1 MSELKDK
8 LQHDLTEAI
17 RSRDAVTSAT
27 LRMTLAAV
35 TNEEVAGKEHRDLTD
50 DDVLRVVT
58 KEAKKRKE
66 AAEAF
71 DGAGRAELAATERAE
86 LAVLEDYL
94 PKQLDEAELER
105 IVRSAVAESG
115 ATGMPQMGL
124 AMKAAQV
131 AVSGRA
137 DGGRVS
143 AIVRSVLS
151 GT

>member
-27 LRMTLAAV
+27 LRMTFAAV
-35 TNEEVAGKEHRDLTD
+35 T
-50 DDVLRVVT
+50 VLRVVT